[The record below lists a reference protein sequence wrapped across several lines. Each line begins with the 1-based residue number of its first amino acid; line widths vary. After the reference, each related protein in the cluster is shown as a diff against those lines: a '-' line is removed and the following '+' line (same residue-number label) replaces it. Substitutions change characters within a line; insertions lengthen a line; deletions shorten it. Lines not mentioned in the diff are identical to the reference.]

1 MKRWPRLLKSRER
14 GQVTPIL
21 RLPHLSSPSNICIIS
36 IKSNIRNISI
46 RIYQNV
52 AHLTRKGPSHSC
64 TRTPTPKAHPAMR
77 GFRAAGCC
85 WEFSG
90 CSTNTILSV
99 ALRPSLHICTL
110 AYRQK
115 HKHNINPSTVAKN
128 SCAAPR
134 TLRWS
139 LFVALRPSCT
149 FAPHINLTQ
158 VQTYLLGFH
167 MLLCVLLWT
176 M

>member
-1 MKRWPRLLKSRER
+1 MVATQTSREENIWKNIKRWPRLLKSRER

-21 RLPHLSSPSNICIIS
+21 RLPYLSSPSNICIIS
-36 IKSNIRNISI
+36 IISNIRNISMI
-46 RIYQNV
+46 IYQNV

-64 TRTPTPKAHPAMR
+64 TRTRTPKAHPAMR

-115 HKHNINPSTVAKN
+115 HKHNINPNAVAEK
-128 SCAAPR
+128 SRAAPL
-134 TLRWS
+134 TLRYEVCS
-139 LFVALRPSCT
+139 L
-149 FAPHINLTQ
+149 H
-158 VQTYLLGFH
+158 
-167 MLLCVLLWT
+167 
-176 M
+176 

>member
-1 MKRWPRLLKSRER
+1 MLKSLER

-36 IKSNIRNISI
+36 IISNIRNISMI
-46 RIYQNV
+46 IYQNV

-99 ALRPSLHICTL
+99 ALRPSLHTCTL

-115 HKHNINPSTVAKN
+115 HKHNINRNAVAKN
-128 SCAAPR
+128 SRAAPR
-134 TLRWS
+134 HCDEVCLWHYDHP
-139 LFVALRPSCT
+139 ALLHHCIYWHK
-149 FAPHINLTQ
+149 HINLTQ
-158 VQTYLLGFH
+158 IQMYLLGFL
-167 MLLCVLLWT
+167 MLLCVLL
-176 M
+176 